1 MRKRRKRFSVIRAVA
16 RILRSDT
23 GGLMSGTFRADDLV
37 VVATAES
44 FRVPGEPELR
54 VGDVVMLNSG
64 GPVGL
69 IVDTD
74 GSDIVFSWRVGDKTY
89 EMESSAACFH
99 RVRTMW

>member
-1 MRKRRKRFSVIRAVA
+1 MRKRRKRFSVIRTVV
-16 RILRSDT
+16 RLLRPDT
-23 GGLMSGTFRADDLV
+23 GGLMTGTFRADDLV

-54 VGDVVMLNSG
+54 IGDVVMLNSG

-74 GSDIVFSWRVGDKTY
+74 GSNIVFSWRVDGKTY

-99 RVRTMW
+99 RVRELW